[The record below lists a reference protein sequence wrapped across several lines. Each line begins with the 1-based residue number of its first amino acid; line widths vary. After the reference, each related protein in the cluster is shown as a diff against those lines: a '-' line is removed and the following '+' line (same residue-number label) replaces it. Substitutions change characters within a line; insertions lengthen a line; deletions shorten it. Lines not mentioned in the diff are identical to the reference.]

1 MATGAEEKELR
12 DIVGILEKLIG
23 SGGYR
28 ETLQIIVEKALA
40 LSGANRTCV
49 IMRDKKEGLVIKA
62 GCPRMAHGID
72 QPVTPEK
79 GKNFLEGVMSG
90 GSVVIVDSPKRD
102 PRTAYMRELA
112 ETHDISLVMFF
123 PLYYREESL
132 GVLVLDFVGA
142 NKRVA
147 KQIYRKIVLFS
158 NLASVAIGSEYER
171 GKHVA
176 QVATMERLY
185 GLGENTARIAH
196 TFRNALA
203 KIGGWSNL
211 LLKEEFK
218 HCPDPEALKREAAR
232 IIAFEIGEL
241 ESLVNNVMDFASPK
255 QLDIERIAINGFL
268 RDEMKS
274 FTLRTVGFE
283 FDLDRRLEA
292 VTIGIDRKLMSAV
305 VSDLVRNAIEA
316 SASRIRFK
324 TRFKLSDGVC
334 SIRVKI
340 SNNGQ
345 TIESDMLECIF
356 SPFVTTKS
364 KGTGLGL
371 ANVRSIIVAHGGE
384 ITVESGAHLT
394 AFTIVL
400 PLA

>member
-1 MATGAEEKELR
+1 MTTGTEEKELR
-12 DIVGILEKLIG
+12 DIVGISEKLIG

-49 IMRDKKEGLVIKA
+49 ILRNKKGDLVIKA

-72 QPVTPEK
+72 QSVAPGK
-79 GKNFLEGVMSG
+79 GKNFLESVMSG
-90 GSVVIVDSPKRD
+90 GSVVIVDNPKRD
-102 PRTAYMRELA
+102 QRTAYMRELA
-112 ETHDISLVMFF
+112 ETHDISLVMFL

-132 GVLVLDFVGA
+132 GVLVFDFVGA

-171 GKHVA
+171 RRHA
-176 QVATMERLY
+176 SQVATMERLY

-196 TFRNALA
+196 MFRNALL

-211 LLKEEFK
+211 LLKERFT
-218 HCPDPEALKREAAR
+218 HCPDPEALKKEAAR

-255 QLDIERIAINGFL
+255 KLDIERIRINEFL
-268 RDEMKS
+268 RNEAKS
-274 FTLRTVGFE
+274 FTLQSVGFE

-292 VTIGIDRKLMSAV
+292 VSVGIDRKLISAV

-316 SASRIRFK
+316 SASRIRIK
-324 TRFKLSDGVC
+324 TRFKFGDGVR
-334 SIRVKI
+334 SIRIKV

-345 TIESDMLECIF
+345 RIESDMLESIF
-356 SPFVTTKS
+356 SPFVTTKT

-384 ITVESGAHLT
+384 ITVESDDHLT

-400 PLA
+400 SIL